1 MTPAQAVIARVA
13 FFEKLYTAF
22 YEYFVEKLSKDDS
35 KYAKYHVQMQARFV
49 DDLDLQKVVLPVYA
63 EFSSNVEEKRA
74 VAQAA
79 LYDAL
84 VAHTF
89 SRFLGTATAQVNS
102 RMDALEGET
111 ARAVGLLHTLVNQ
124 EVGKVRTEV
133 VDLAK
138 HNDDLSTVCHALEE
152 KLNAI
157 SEREPVRVGKKARV

>member
-13 FFEKLYTAF
+13 FFEKLYDAF
-22 YEYFVEKLSKDDS
+22 YGYVVAKLSKDDS

-89 SRFLGTATAQVNS
+89 SRFLGDAAAQVNQ
-102 RMDALEGET
+102 RMDVLEKASGT
-111 ARAVGLLHTLVNQ
+111 LLTQHSA
-124 EVGKVRTEV
+124 EIGKLKK
-133 VDLAK
+133 DLAEVIAANYEVK
-138 HNDDLSTVCHALEE
+138 QD
-152 KLNAI
+152 AI
-157 SEREPVRVGKKARV
+157 PEGKQVRVGKKARV

>member
-13 FFEKLYTAF
+13 FFEKLYDAF
-22 YEYFVEKLSKDDS
+22 YLYFVTKLRRDDS

-89 SRFLGTATAQVNS
+89 SRFLGDAAAQVNA

-111 ARAVGLLHTLVNQ
+111 ARAVGLLHTLVKQ
-124 EVGKVRTEV
+124 EVGKVRTELH
-133 VDLAK
+133 DLTAVK
-138 HNDDLSTVCHALEE
+138 EPV
-152 KLNAI
+152 NAI
-157 SEREPVRVGKKARV
+157 PEGKHTRNRTKAGKQE

>member
-13 FFEKLYTAF
+13 FFEKLYDAF
-22 YEYFVEKLSKDDS
+22 YGYFVTKLSKDDS
-35 KYAKYHVQMQARFV
+35 KYAKYHIQMQARFV

-89 SRFLGTATAQVNS
+89 SRFLGDTAAQVNA

-124 EVGKVRTEV
+124 EVGKVRTELGDHV
-133 VDLAK
+133 GLFHTK
-138 HNDDLSTVCHALEE
+138 PEE
-152 KLNAI
+152 IKEPVNAI
-157 SEREPVRVGKKARV
+157 PEGKQIRVGKKARVQE

>member
-13 FFEKLYTAF
+13 FFEKLYEAF
-22 YEYFVEKLSKDDS
+22 YGYFVAKLSQDDS

-49 DDLDLQKVVLPVYA
+49 DDLELQKVVLPVYA

-89 SRFLGTATAQVNS
+89 SRFLGDSAAQVNA
-102 RMDALEGET
+102 RMNALEGET

-124 EVGKVRTEV
+124 EVKKV
-133 VDLAK
+133 VDLSETL
-138 HNDDLSTVCHALEE
+138 HNRITLLEE
-152 KLNAI
+152 PREPVNAI
-157 SEREPVRVGKKARV
+157 PEGKQVRVGKKARVQE